1 MTMDRAS
8 QSSSES
14 PTRDPKVLS
23 IECLK
28 GSSKGDEWS
37 GDMLQTGDIVEEL
50 RIGSSVNSQIRF
62 KSPFKGGKT
71 GVQKIL
77 HDAYK
82 KKETSI
88 AVRVRR
94 GADEVVELQA
104 CIVPNEFV
112 NKKQFVLRSISDP
125 NYVVGFLDR
134 TETECFDLQAS
145 RSTRMVNALTRT
157 KLQDGYVSYSWERR
171 MQEMLSV
178 PNSSNFLSILFL
190 PKASDRVASRYNDL
204 EDTLARANAWL
215 NAGQASG
222 VPVVFMNIQTE
233 SLLTKISGETASS
246 TVNAGSLSDL
256 ANLANASLYGFED
269 YHGVDIGVVRA
280 VRLWYAPV
288 GGEFSI
294 EIKLKEDD
302 TKLGFAISR
311 TEEGFIFIS
320 SVINQENVPATR
332 SELSNLYKLA
342 TDTSRLLVVSRVS
355 NQKVLPWMVS
365 STGAIRCYDTV
376 SLSQKLS
383 LHRHTRVPILLHVF
397 LWDRTLATSSGGGN
411 SRFRNLSHSVLPLP
425 SELHLARHPNENQ
438 VLPLPPEPSEPSD
451 TTSEYSQSRLERDTA
466 GESSFRFHDF
476 SLSSNWTLGLLLE
489 FVCFASLA
497 LFTEKR
503 NNVAYSIGYWE
514 FEKHDHCLSFPIV
527 LGLDNIFVPI
537 VRHAWWFREN
547 VCHVSLVDD
556 DSSGS
561 DYDLPSEVDSSDS
574 CEDDELLMADSDT
587 EDDAGWGA
595 VIGVGGSS
603 NVIICQPSGNYVES

>member
-1 MTMDRAS
+1 MEEVISNMTMDR
-8 QSSSES
+8 SSSPSSTDS
-14 PTRDPKVLS
+14 PSRDPKVLS

-28 GSSKGDEWS
+28 GSSKGEEWS
-37 GDMLQTGDIVEEL
+37 GDMLQSGDIVEEL
-50 RIGSSVNSQIRF
+50 RIGSSTNSQIRYQW
-62 KSPFKGGKT
+62 PFKGGKS

-77 HDAYK
+77 HDAFK

-88 AVRVRR
+88 VVRVRR
-94 GADEVVELQA
+94 GSDELAELQA
-104 CIVPNEFV
+104 CIVPNELAS
-112 NKKQFVLRSISDP
+112 KKSFVLRSITDP

-134 TETECFDLQAS
+134 TETECYELQAS

-178 PNSSNFLSILFL
+178 PNSSNFLSLLFL

-222 VPVVFMNIQTE
+222 VPIVFMNIQTE

-256 ANLANASLYGFED
+256 ANLSNASLYGFED
-269 YHGVDIGVVRA
+269 YHGIDIGVVRA

-288 GGEFSI
+288 AGELSI
-294 EIKLKEDD
+294 EIKLKEEDM
-302 TKLGFAISR
+302 KLGFAISR

-332 SELSNLYKLA
+332 SGLSNLYKLA
-342 TDTSRLLVVSRVS
+342 TDTCRLLVVSRVS

-383 LHRHTRVPILLHVF
+383 LHRHTRVPILLHLF
-397 LWDRTLATSSGGGN
+397 LWDRALASSSGTSTK
-411 SRFRNLSHSVLPLP
+411 SRTLSCSLLP
-425 SELHLARHPNENQ
+425 SHASEVQLAHVPNQ
-438 VLPLPPEPSEPSD
+438 SHVLPLPPPPPSEPSD
-451 TTSEYSQSRLERDTA
+451 ITSEISFSRLERDTA

-476 SLSSNWTLGLLLE
+476 SLSSNW
-489 FVCFASLA
+489 V
-497 LFTEKR
+497 
-503 NNVAYSIGYWE
+503 
-514 FEKHDHCLSFPIV
+514 
-527 LGLDNIFVPI
+527 
-537 VRHAWWFREN
+537 
-547 VCHVSLVDD
+547 
-556 DSSGS
+556 
-561 DYDLPSEVDSSDS
+561 
-574 CEDDELLMADSDT
+574 
-587 EDDAGWGA
+587 
-595 VIGVGGSS
+595 
-603 NVIICQPSGNYVES
+603 